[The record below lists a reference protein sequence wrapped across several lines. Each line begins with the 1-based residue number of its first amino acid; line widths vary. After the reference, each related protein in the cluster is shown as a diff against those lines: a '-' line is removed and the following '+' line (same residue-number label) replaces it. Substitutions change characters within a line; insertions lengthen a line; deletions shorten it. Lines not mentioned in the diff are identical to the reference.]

1 MRIIFAGTPLFAA
14 SALEALVNAH
24 EVVAV
29 LTQPDR
35 PSGRG
40 MLLTAS
46 PVKQL
51 AQRLGIPVLQP
62 NTLKT
67 EVIQK
72 ELEELKADIMIVAAY
87 GLILPKAVL
96 QIPSQG
102 CLNIHASLLPRWRG
116 AAPIQRAI
124 LAGDNETGITIMQM
138 DEGLDTG
145 AMLLKKNC
153 EITKHDTSQTLHDKL
168 ADLGARAIVETL
180 ELLEKDL
187 LTPEKQDEKLTTY
200 AAKLSKA
207 EARLDWNDSVVQL
220 ERAVR
225 AYLPFPVATA
235 TLHETPIRILRAM
248 VEADQKSDEPPGTVV
263 SIQKLT
269 IVVACGQGKL
279 AIEQLQKPGG
289 KVQTVSQFIQGFSI
303 KVGDRFS
310 TN

>member
-1 MRIIFAGTPLFAA
+1 
-14 SALEALVNAH
+14 
-24 EVVAV
+24 
-29 LTQPDR
+29 
-35 PSGRG
+35 
-40 MLLTAS
+40 
-46 PVKQL
+46 
-51 AQRLGIPVLQP
+51 
-62 NTLKT
+62 
-67 EVIQK
+67 
-72 ELEELKADIMIVAAY
+72 
-87 GLILPKAVL
+87 
-96 QIPSQG
+96 
-102 CLNIHASLLPRWRG
+102 
-116 AAPIQRAI
+116 
-124 LAGDNETGITIMQM
+124 MQM

-180 ELLEKDL
+180 ELFEKNL

-225 AYLPFPVATA
+225 AYLPFPVATT
-235 TLHETPIRILRAM
+235 TLHETPIRILRTM
-248 VEADQKSDEPPGTVV
+248 VEADQKSDESPGTVV
-263 SIQKLT
+263 SIQKSK